1 MDIEIESQSDEN
13 PAESTKTYVFDI
25 EREMRNGRTCAGL
38 VRVLSELTNTAPN
51 KMKPLHSVVNCDA
64 IDALFRTR
72 RYGETRDNV
81 SVTFTYEIYEVTVD
95 ASGQVVVDEE

>member
-1 MDIEIESQSDEN
+1 MDIEIESKSGEN

-25 EREMRNGRTCAGL
+25 EREMRNGRTCAGII
-38 VRVLSELTNTAPN
+38 RVLSEVTSTAPN
-51 KMKPLHSVVNCDA
+51 DMKPLHSVVNCDA
-64 IDALFRTR
+64 VDALFRTR